1 MWLILLLDIFK
12 LRVMIKI
19 LTNMSAVRDIYL
31 LTFSELYYQWNF
43 YFVIKLPD
51 IVSCQ
56 GRLSVTTVNI
66 FSYTYIMPSNNL
78 WMYVGWRV
86 VDWTIC
92 HDLDQDPWSRITLIT
107 VHQRGQWIH
116 FGQRSNDSLGAPWF
130 CKWPWIIDHDL
141 KYSPQR
147 NAPQLWWC

>member
-78 WMYVGWRV
+78 
-86 VDWTIC
+86 
-92 HDLDQDPWSRITLIT
+92 
-107 VHQRGQWIH
+107 
-116 FGQRSNDSLGAPWF
+116 
-130 CKWPWIIDHDL
+130 
-141 KYSPQR
+141 
-147 NAPQLWWC
+147 